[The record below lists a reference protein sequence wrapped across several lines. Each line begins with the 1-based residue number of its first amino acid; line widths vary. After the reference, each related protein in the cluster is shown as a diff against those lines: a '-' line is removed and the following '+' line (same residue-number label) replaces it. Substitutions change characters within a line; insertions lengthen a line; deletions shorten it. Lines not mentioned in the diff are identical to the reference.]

1 MEAHRS
7 DAAFFAASKGVT
19 TLPQSSPPASR
30 AERRAARRSGD
41 VQSPSTSARPRRS
54 SVWWIAALVL
64 VLAGGGVWWALAL
77 KHAQAPAGPML
88 GQQLPDEGFDHVV
101 VGTAIKYKA
110 NPPASGPHYPFPAPA
125 GFYPNGL
132 QTGFWV
138 HSLEHGYIVLLYK
151 PPATPEQVA
160 EFDRMLKD
168 FPKSKYGNVKLV
180 IAPYPNMPH
189 PYAVLGWDWRLEMDA
204 FDRATVLQFYKER
217 VDHGR
222 EDIP

>member
-1 MEAHRS
+1 MEGHRI
-7 DAAFFAASKGVT
+7 DALAASASKGVT
-19 TLPQSSPPASR
+19 TLSQSPPHASR
-30 AERRAARRSGD
+30 AERRSARRSGD
-41 VQSPSTSARPRRS
+41 AQSLATSARPGRAP
-54 SVWWIAALVL
+54 VWWIAALVL
-64 VLAGGGVWWALAL
+64 VLAAGGVWWALAS

-88 GQQLPDEGFDHVV
+88 GQQISDEGFDHVP
-101 VGTAIKYKA
+101 VGTVIKYKA

-151 PPATPEQVA
+151 PPAAPGQVA
-160 EFDRMLKD
+160 EFDEMLKD

-180 IAPYPNMPH
+180 VAPYPNMPH
-189 PYAVLGWDWRLEMDA
+189 PYAVLGWDWRLQMDA
-204 FDRATVLQFYKER
+204 FDRATVLKFYQER